1 MEESVKDH
9 AIFDLNRVDDPRGHF
24 QTNLAVAY
32 ASGLAAL
39 KQVLM
44 EDSS

>member
-1 MEESVKDH
+1 MEEMSEDH
-9 AIFDLNRVDDPRGHF
+9 GIFDLKRVDDPRGHF

-39 KQVLM
+39 QDIFA
-44 EDSS
+44 EDKS

>member
-1 MEESVKDH
+1 MEEMSEDH
-9 AIFDLNRVDDPRGHF
+9 GIFDLKRVDDPRGHF